1 MGLQEGHVMGLKDV
15 FNVPPV
21 LGDKMQKRLATPVAP
36 LKKQKRLNEREW
48 TFVKELV
55 SGEGAITA
63 KEAAIRAG
71 FNPKTAS
78 SIATTLTS
86 PDKAPHIVAAIQEYR
101 AELNAKYNTTFERHM
116 RDLLNIRD
124 AALAAGAFGAAV
136 QAEYRRGQALG
147 TIYIDRKEIR
157 VGTIDS
163 MSREEV
169 QRKLEELK
177 KLYGGPPP
185 KDIIEMS
192 EDEILESVKR
202 EQAEEQEKKKSL
214 REEMRNA
221 ERARR
226 AALQEAKGK
235 SQDVSYHEDRV
246 EGESGD
252 PGLSDSA
259 AESGEVCDGGVEGGE
274 EGAEGKPESSSDSVS
289 S

>member
-1 MGLQEGHVMGLKDV
+1 MGLKDV

-55 SGEGAITA
+55 AGEGAITA

-246 EGESGD
+246 ESESGD

-259 AESGEVCDGGVEGGE
+259 AESGEVCDGGAEGGE

>member
-1 MGLQEGHVMGLKDV
+1 MGLKDV

-235 SQDVSYHEDRV
+235 SQDVSYHEDRI
-246 EGESGD
+246 ESESGD

>member
-1 MGLQEGHVMGLKDV
+1 
-15 FNVPPV
+15 
-21 LGDKMQKRLATPVAP
+21 MQKRLATPVAP
-36 LKKQKRLNEREW
+36 LRKQKRLNEREW

-185 KDIIEMS
+185 KDIIDMD
-192 EDEILESVKR
+192 EDEILESVKK
-202 EQAEEQEKKKSL
+202 EQAEEEEKRKSL

-226 AALQEAKGK
+226 AALQTTKGK
-235 SQDVSYHEDRV
+235 SQDVPYNEDRV
-246 EGESGD
+246 EGEPGD
-252 PGLSDSA
+252 PGLPNSA
-259 AESGEVCDGGVEGGE
+259 GAAGEVCDGGAEGGE
-274 EGAEGKPESSSDSVS
+274 ERPEGKPESSSDSVS